1 MCYRGSCGVVP
12 PAEFVP
18 VGVLTIS
25 ARKRF
30 NTNKSLNS
38 NDLSGKHGG
47 FPDKSDNSW
56 HCQCSDKGLIPICR
70 KCT

>member
-1 MCYRGSCGVVP
+1 MCYREGRGVVP
-12 PAEFVP
+12 PSEFVP

-30 NTNKSLNS
+30 ITDNSLNS
-38 NDLSGKHGG
+38 NFSGKHGG
-47 FPDKSDNSW
+47 FPEKSGNSR
-56 HCQCSDKGLIPICR
+56 HCQCPDNGLIPICR